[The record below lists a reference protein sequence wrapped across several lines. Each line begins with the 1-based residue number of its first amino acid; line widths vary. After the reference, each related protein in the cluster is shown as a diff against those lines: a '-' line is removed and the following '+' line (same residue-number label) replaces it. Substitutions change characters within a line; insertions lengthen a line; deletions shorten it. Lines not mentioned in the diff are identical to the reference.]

1 MFAKVDGYITKCNVT
16 KNLAFFHSNEK
27 YSTTFD
33 INRCLM
39 LKTKFQMFIL
49 INILKSYEK
58 FR

>member
-1 MFAKVDGYITKCNVT
+1 MFAKVDGDITKCDVT
-16 KNLAFFHSNEK
+16 KHLAFFHSNEK
-27 YSTTFD
+27 YYKTFD

-49 INILKSYEK
+49 INIPKSYEK